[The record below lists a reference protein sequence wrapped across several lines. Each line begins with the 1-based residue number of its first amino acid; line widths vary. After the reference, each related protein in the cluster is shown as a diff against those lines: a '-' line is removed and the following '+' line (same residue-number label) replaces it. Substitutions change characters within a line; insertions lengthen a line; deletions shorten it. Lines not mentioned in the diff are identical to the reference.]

1 MKILA
6 VCGSG
11 LGSSFMMEMNI
22 KNVLKEIGA
31 AGIEVDHSDL
41 GGATPGAAD
50 IFIAGRDIAMAMT
63 HLKGVVELDNLL
75 DKKRTEGKIGR
86 VLKETECDLIAQREE
101 KTMAVLNII
110 QEILS
115 TPAVLVALIALIGLL
130 LQKKPAADTIRGT
143 IKSFLGFI
151 VLSAGAD
158 VIVTS
163 LAPLGGMFQEAFHT
177 AGVVPNNE
185 AIIAVALKEYGQ
197 VTA

>member
-22 KNVLKEIGA
+22 KNVLKEVGA

-75 DKKRTEGKIGR
+75 DKKE
-86 VLKETECDLIAQREE
+86 LKEKLEE
-101 KTMAVLNII
+101 SLRKLN
-110 QEILS
+110 
-115 TPAVLVALIALIGLL
+115 
-130 LQKKPAADTIRGT
+130 
-143 IKSFLGFI
+143 
-151 VLSAGAD
+151 
-158 VIVTS
+158 VI
-163 LAPLGGMFQEAFHT
+163 
-177 AGVVPNNE
+177 
-185 AIIAVALKEYGQ
+185 
-197 VTA
+197 